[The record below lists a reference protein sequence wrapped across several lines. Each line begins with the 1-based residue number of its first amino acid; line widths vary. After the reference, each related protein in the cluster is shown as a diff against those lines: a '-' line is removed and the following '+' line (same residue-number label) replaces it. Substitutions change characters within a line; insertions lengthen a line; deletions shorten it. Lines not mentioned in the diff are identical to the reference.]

1 MRPDEPLLRR
11 ILGVGGVPG
20 HEIRSP
26 ERNPLICAH
35 EFLIGVV
42 VAPLRPFDELFI
54 CGWPAHHRP
63 TYTANARRVPP

>member
-1 MRPDEPLLRR
+1 MGLDEPLLSGVFR
-11 ILGVGGVPG
+11 LGGASG

-26 ERNPLICAH
+26 ERDPLMCAH

-54 CGWPAHHRP
+54 CGWPAHHRRS
-63 TYTANARRVPP
+63 YTGNARKVP